1 MVLQIKLV
9 VIVVVR
15 TLGRGNVEVMGS
27 NPVEVL
33 EFFSVNLQLL
43 KLQLRQRQLYLHLN
57 V

>member
-9 VIVVVR
+9 VVVVFR

-27 NPVEVL
+27 NPAEVL

-43 KLQLRQRQLYLHLN
+43 KLQLRQRRLYLHLN